1 MVQGEFRKRSSF
13 FSVGSGGG
21 GGGGDNGALFLEST
35 KNYLKT

>member
-21 GGGGDNGALFLEST
+21 GGDNGALFFEST